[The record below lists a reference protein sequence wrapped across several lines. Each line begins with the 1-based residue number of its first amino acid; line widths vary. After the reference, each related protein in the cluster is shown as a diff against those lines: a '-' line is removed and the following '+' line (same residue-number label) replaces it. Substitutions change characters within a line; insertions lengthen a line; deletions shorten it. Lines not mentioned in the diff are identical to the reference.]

1 MTGFFRGA
9 VAALPAALVACTL
22 AAAASVQG
30 IDIRT
35 PQMPARAA
43 APGAGGGDG
52 TQPGQPAQPGYGQP
66 GGQPGYGQPGYGQP
80 GQPSPGPGQPG
91 HGHPGHGQPGQGQPG
106 YGQPGYGQPGY
117 GNPGAPGQAA
127 GPLAPGSVAS
137 PLQQQRRGGGYG
149 QPGYGGA
156 APQVAMVAPTP
167 SAPGGACRVQPSP
180 DRQSM
185 SLLGPDGQPRRH
197 VGLGDFRVQRVVH
210 SPDGRWAVAVTK
222 LRGEPQYAAT
232 AVDLT
237 RCEPAH
243 TIDLPDD
250 GSDVVFE
257 ADNARIRT
265 GRGERLLQLA
275 DPRVR

>member
-1 MTGFFRGA
+1 MNPARSA
-9 VAALPAALVACTL
+9 PRAWAWLPAMIIG
-22 AAAASVQG
+22 AAAATAYAQS

-35 PQMPARAA
+35 PQLPPRGAGASV
-43 APGAGGGDG
+43 PGASGGGHG
-52 TQPGQPAQPGYGQP
+52 TQPGHPAQPGHGQPGPSSPGYGQP
-66 GGQPGYGQPGYGQP
+66 GGQPGYGQPG
-80 GQPSPGPGQPG
+80 QPS
-91 HGHPGHGQPGQGQPG
+91 PGHGQPVHGQLGF
-106 YGQPGYGQPGY
+106 GQPGY
-117 GNPGAPGQAA
+117 GNPGAAGQAG
-127 GPLAPGSVAS
+127 GPVAPGGVAS

-149 QPGYGGA
+149 PPGYGGT

-232 AVDLT
+232 AMDLT

>member
-1 MTGFFRGA
+1 MMRLL
-9 VAALPAALVACTL
+9 VNRAAASLPASLVACAV
-22 AAAASVQG
+22 AAAASAQG

-35 PQMPARAA
+35 PQMPPRAAA
-43 APGAGGGDG
+43 APGAGGGHG
-52 TQPGQPAQPGYGQP
+52 TQPGQPAQPGSGQQGQPSPGHGQPGYGQP
-66 GGQPGYGQPGYGQP
+66 SPPNPGYGQPGYGQP
-80 GQPSPGPGQPG
+80 A
-91 HGHPGHGQPGQGQPG
+91 H
-106 YGQPGYGQPGY
+106 GQPGYGQPGY

-127 GPLAPGSVAS
+127 GPVVPGGVAS
-137 PLQQQRRGGGYG
+137 PLQQRRGGGYG
-149 QPGYGGA
+149 QPAYGSA
-156 APQVAMVAPTP
+156 APPVAMVAPMP
-167 SAPGGACRVQPSP
+167 SAPGGTCRVQPSP

-250 GSDVVFE
+250 GSDVLFE